1 MEYKPVKA
9 EHVPLIYKHI
19 DLRCFNSNSKILKEF
34 SISCPL
40 KAGDI
45 PIVKRRKESNNDQY
59 LKQAIS

>member
-40 KAGDI
+40 KAGDMSYSEEKKR
-45 PIVKRRKESNNDQY
+45 VK
-59 LKQAIS
+59 